1 MIYKYLCIVIL
12 EMIVKQFVVGCY
24 YHVNGVDLMVCPCIL
39 FLFCKF
45 PHFRPTELLLYIK
58 NLHFINLFY
67 KNISIHI
74 VSNNQKYH
82 NIKFVSINSKSSIHY
97 DLPLCCSWWF
107 VAKFI
112 HVLGGGGSE
121 MSSRNSNIKYQT
133 KGIKSM
139 LTLYSYNLNELYYHY
154 SIL

>member
-24 YHVNGVDLMVCPCIL
+24 YHVNGMDLMVCPCIL

-82 NIKFVSINSKSSIHY
+82 NIKFVSINSKSYIHY
-97 DLPLCCSWWF
+97 DLPLC
-107 VAKFI
+107 
-112 HVLGGGGSE
+112 VLVFPPPLVICCE
-121 MSSRNSNIKYQT
+121 IYTCTRR
-133 KGIKSM
+133 
-139 LTLYSYNLNELYYHY
+139 E
-154 SIL
+154 

>member
-39 FLFCKF
+39 FLFYKF
-45 PHFRPTELLLYIK
+45 THFRPTELL
-58 NLHFINLFY
+58 FISRISILLNLFY

-74 VSNNQKYH
+74 VCNNQKYH

-97 DLPLCCSWWF
+97 DLPLCCS
-107 VAKFI
+107 
-112 HVLGGGGSE
+112 LGDLLRNSYMYSE
-121 MSSRNSNIKYQT
+121 VKCLVEIPISNIKQ
-133 KGIKSM
+133 KV
-139 LTLYSYNLNELYYHY
+139 
-154 SIL
+154 

>member
-45 PHFRPTELLLYIK
+45 PHFRPTELL
-58 NLHFINLFY
+58 FISRISILLNLFY

-74 VSNNQKYH
+74 VYNNQKYH
-82 NIKFVSINSKSSIHY
+82 NIKFVSINSKSYIHY
-97 DLPLCCSWWF
+97 DLPLCWWF
-107 VAKFI
+107 VVAKFI
-112 HVLGGGGSE
+112 HVLGGSE

-139 LTLYSYNLNELYYHY
+139 LTL
-154 SIL
+154 